1 LNFSKQLFKNGIMRK
16 TLSILAILVFFTSAG
31 QAQSLEKLFRKYS
44 DDERFE
50 YTSVGKGML
59 GFAQIFADFSILTEG
74 QMEKITGFKML
85 KLQKDSAYQELT
97 DKFMN
102 DIDAVIEKGDFETS
116 LVKREKDKRIYVYK
130 RIDRRANADMLL
142 LTKSNT
148 AINFVWLKGK
158 TSDEEADR
166 ATFEKEQRAK
176 EEI

>member
-1 LNFSKQLFKNGIMRK
+1 
-16 TLSILAILVFFTSAG
+16 
-31 QAQSLEKLFRKYS
+31 
-44 DDERFE
+44 
-50 YTSVGKGML
+50 
-59 GFAQIFADFSILTEG
+59 
-74 QMEKITGFKML
+74 
-85 KLQKDSAYQELT
+85 
-97 DKFMN
+97 MN

-166 ATFEKEQRAK
+166 AIFEKEQRAK
-176 EEI
+176 EEIEIL

>member
-1 LNFSKQLFKNGIMRK
+1 MRK

-116 LVKREKDKRIYVYK
+116 LVKREKDKRIYAYK

-176 EEI
+176 EEIEIL